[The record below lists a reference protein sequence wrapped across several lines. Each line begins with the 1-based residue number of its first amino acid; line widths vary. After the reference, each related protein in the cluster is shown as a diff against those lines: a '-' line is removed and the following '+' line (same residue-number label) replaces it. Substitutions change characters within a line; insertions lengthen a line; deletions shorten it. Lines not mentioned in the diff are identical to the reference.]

1 MLVTQAVLP
10 EATQKYTYPATIL
23 ITTMLQAKF
32 FFLLAEAAAA
42 APLAVPIL
50 VVMLVAEAV
59 QAKAVRLLLAEVRV
73 VTLTLSFKVR
83 VLVTLCLAEE
93 GLATAQRE
101 RVMPNMAGVAEVRED
116 VPHRQEHLAEVRYMA
131 ERAEVE
137 AEIRLPVRLSQA
149 VRGELILPDRAVR
162 LVLVEGQARLVHRV
176 LLVLVMEA
184 VVDMA
189 LIVVLLVVQE
199 GPEVRHRAAAVE
211 ARVLLTAQA
220 AQAAQGV

>member
-42 APLAVPIL
+42 AHLAVPIL

-59 QAKAVRLLLAEVRV
+59 QAKAIRLLLAEVRV

-116 VPHRQEHLAEVRYMA
+116 VPQRQEHLAEVRYMA

-137 AEIRLPVRLSQA
+137 AEKEVRQIQLVEEEQVA
-149 VRGELILPDRAVR
+149 LEKLKVQLLLILQ
-162 LVLVEGQARLVHRV
+162 VLY
-176 LLVLVMEA
+176 
-184 VVDMA
+184 VDME
-189 LIVVLLVVQE
+189 LQE
-199 GPEVRHRAAAVE
+199 TE
-211 ARVLLTAQA
+211 
-220 AQAAQGV
+220 